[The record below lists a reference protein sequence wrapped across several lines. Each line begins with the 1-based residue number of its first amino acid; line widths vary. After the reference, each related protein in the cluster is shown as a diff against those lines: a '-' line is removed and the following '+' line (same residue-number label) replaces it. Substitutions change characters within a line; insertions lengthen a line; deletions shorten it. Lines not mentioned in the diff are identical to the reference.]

1 VRFVTIYIQEA
12 HPIDGFVP
20 ERHTETWLMGSP
32 ERKLLIEEPRTD
44 EERLALARRAQ
55 AELALPWPMLVDR
68 LDDAVNHA
76 FAAWPE
82 RLYVVDVDGTVV
94 YRGGKGPRDF
104 DPSELGALLAEL
116 APFYA
121 DGQGTHQGSPASVS
135 ATSVPGASGA
145 GPRAAQR

>member
-1 VRFVTIYIQEA
+1 MRFVTIYIQEA

-32 ERKLLIEEPRTD
+32 ERQLLIEDPRTD

-55 AELALPWPMLVDR
+55 GELALPWPMLVDR
-68 LDDAVNHA
+68 MDDAVNQA
-76 FAAWPE
+76 WAAWPE

-104 DPSELGALLAEL
+104 APDELGAVLEEL
-116 APFYA
+116 APFYGEVR
-121 DGQGTHQGSPASVS
+121 GQGTAQSSP
-135 ATSVPGASGA
+135 
-145 GPRAAQR
+145 